1 MNIKH
6 KNQRVAIF
14 IDIQN
19 LYHSAKNLYGARV
32 NFRNLLLEA
41 IENRQLIRAIAYV
54 AKSDEPGEASFFD
67 VLEKTGIEIRI
78 KDLQVYPDGTKK
90 GDWDV
95 GLAVDAIRV
104 SQTVDVIILVSGD
117 GDFVPLVEYLKA
129 LGKRVEVISFGRTT
143 SYRLKEIV
151 DDFYD
156 LDEKPDYFLIKPTK
170 GIAEGIT
177 GKIPKLIKIKLKKE
191 DNKSKDGNSDEKG
204 DKKDER

>member
-191 DNKSKDGNSDEKG
+191 DNKSKDENSDEKG
-204 DKKDER
+204 DKKDEG

>member
-6 KNQRVAIF
+6 KNQRVTIF

-191 DNKSKDGNSDEKG
+191 DNKSKDENSDEKG